1 MRKHKPP
8 LHQFICSI
16 SLSFVHLCHEI
27 IQMFVSFYD
36 LFPAFFLRFLRRPS
50 LQCSVLTRNSLVKS
64 PLLGHD
70 DMNDMAS
77 SLVPGMFTG

>member
-8 LHQFICSI
+8 LLQFICSI

-36 LFPAFFLRFLRRPS
+36 LFPAFFYAFYVG
-50 LQCSVLTRNSLVKS
+50 QVCSVVY
-64 PLLGHD
+64 
-70 DMNDMAS
+70 
-77 SLVPGMFTG
+77 